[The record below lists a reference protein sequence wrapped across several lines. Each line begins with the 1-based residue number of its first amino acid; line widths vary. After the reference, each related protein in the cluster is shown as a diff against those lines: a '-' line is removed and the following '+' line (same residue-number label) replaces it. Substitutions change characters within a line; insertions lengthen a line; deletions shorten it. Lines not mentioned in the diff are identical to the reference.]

1 MLVGFRGLCAGKCGN
16 FVYQMAVVG
25 HFWQRFLRYIVPNT
39 GFPGETPNPVTTPN
53 FRKLLRTT
61 LPSSTM
67 NNTTTTA
74 PIDQAIANLESQER
88 PNILATAK
96 KFGLVESTL
105 RRRWKGQ
112 SVSRRE
118 ASSTHKQ
125 RLTTVQEEALIS
137 QINRLTDR
145 GIPPTP
151 TIMRNLAE
159 EMIQSSVG
167 RNWAGE
173 FTKRN
178 QDRLKSLYLR
188 NMDSLRIKSEYAPTF
203 KQFYDQVRSFENIT
217 APNCVAFVP
226 NSQHFF

>member
-1 MLVGFRGLCAGKCGN
+1 MLC
-16 FVYQMAVVG
+16 
-25 HFWQRFLRYIVPNT
+25 T

-151 TIMRNLAE
+151 TIVRNLAE

-203 KQFYDQVRSFENIT
+203 KQFYDQVRSFDNIT